1 MTQESSAS
9 PSIAHNFVSGMID
22 QPLVSI
28 IYIYKLFF
36 IDNVKVA
43 NASCLKCSQTMILVS
58 ASIGYFSLISR
69 KIGYWL
75 KWLDNWTAFWRFSDG
90 DHYTKWTPK
99 TRILNLCDL
108 AKSIWKPHMLLRCF
122 CIHRFLSCF

>member
-1 MTQESSAS
+1 
-9 PSIAHNFVSGMID
+9 MIFD
-22 QPLVSI
+22 KCLI
-28 IYIYKLFF
+28 RF
-36 IDNVKVA
+36 I
-43 NASCLKCSQTMILVS
+43 
-58 ASIGYFSLISR
+58 ISR